1 MKESSFCSPHHHVA
15 FLKTHKCASTAVQN
29 ILFRYGEKYNL
40 LFALPTHNYFGGGTR
55 YVNKAMIDSE
65 FVNKLGFDISAVH
78 SKWNM
83 TEMKKIM
90 PEETK
95 FVTIVRE
102 PTELFLSLFDYT
114 GMQDTTGMNLE
125 TFIRRVGPNGY
136 RKFGYVGYNQ
146 MAWDLGLPSGCFKD
160 MEAVDQLD
168 TPLSIPAARDDTSML
183 TTYTLES
190 DRVTRLFSTCNAM
203 ANTVEGSLNGIE
215 VGENEWYLRYLI
227 DSDVEVTWEDIAEP
241 LTIIDCAMKANES
254 ESLMF
259 KYTNNVCSIA
269 TEGVYNPKQTSC
281 EGEEVFIRDPHG
293 EEVDASSLPDEVL
306 TCCPTETSPCL
317 YYDGFKSTPCNGVR
331 YCHFLGMTLP
341 EPVTDEAKTALNA
354 LRPENE
360 MKVTLVNVVYEDEK
374 WVYLPSN
381 TDVEE
386 SDWEKPSAIPTTA
399 SAVGLSRE
407 GKLERY
413 LIVRSHL

>member
-1 MKESSFCSPHHHVA
+1 MSQSSTDCRSLYVMSELKSWDYYKHCTVLQLNVCSPSLPADPRLKWMKESSSCSPHHHVA

-65 FVNKLGFDISAVH
+65 FVNKLGFDIYAVH

-146 MAWDLGLPSGCFKD
+146 MAWDLGLPSGSFKD
-160 MEAVDQLD
+160 MEAVDQLVAEAD
-168 TPLSIPAARDDTSML
+168 DLFDLVMVAERMPESLVLLRQLLCGDFEDVVVLQVNARKGVVKNNVTLGEESVQLLQQRLVPDKKIYSHFYKKFEGLVKSYGQDRMARDLAKYNETSLARQETCAIKMVDGAQVL
-183 TTYTLES
+183 GIHEMHKQKVVGYITNSTDPTCRALVTAEIAYFNKLRMDQTKTVL
-190 DRVTRLFSTCNAM
+190 TRLRA
-203 ANTVEGSLNGIE
+203 
-215 VGENEWYLRYLI
+215 
-227 DSDVEVTWEDIAEP
+227 
-241 LTIIDCAMKANES
+241 
-254 ESLMF
+254 
-259 KYTNNVCSIA
+259 
-269 TEGVYNPKQTSC
+269 
-281 EGEEVFIRDPHG
+281 
-293 EEVDASSLPDEVL
+293 
-306 TCCPTETSPCL
+306 
-317 YYDGFKSTPCNGVR
+317 
-331 YCHFLGMTLP
+331 
-341 EPVTDEAKTALNA
+341 
-354 LRPENE
+354 
-360 MKVTLVNVVYEDEK
+360 
-374 WVYLPSN
+374 
-381 TDVEE
+381 
-386 SDWEKPSAIPTTA
+386 
-399 SAVGLSRE
+399 E
-407 GKLERY
+407 GKAPLHMAAVHGGIP
-413 LIVRSHL
+413 LINLAKPEHKLNQADHLVD